1 MLESD
6 AVERVAQLDVNAQ
19 IVGVQFQLVAGLDG
33 RVFID
38 VERERG
44 YGAVKGE
51 APVLITLRYA
61 VECDQASE
69 L

>member
-44 YGAVKGE
+44 YGAVKAE
-51 APVLITLRYA
+51 APVLITLGCA